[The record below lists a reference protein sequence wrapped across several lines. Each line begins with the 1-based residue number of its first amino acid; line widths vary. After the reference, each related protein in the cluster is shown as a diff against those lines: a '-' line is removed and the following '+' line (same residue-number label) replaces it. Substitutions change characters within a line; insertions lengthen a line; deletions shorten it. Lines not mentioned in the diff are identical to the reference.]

1 MFDCMDGLRSKGLA
15 TDQDVDR
22 SSTETDPKAALKFL
36 FMKLIKLSDGGL
48 YYFVDEI
55 LPTLD
60 NTEELLSTLQLCTG
74 PTACPLKS
82 SQSHCTQEGS
92 MDAAGGV
99 GGLKPE
105 VAVRTLLLLY
115 LFVGTY
121 VCVAVRLFASVAW
134 YVLSRVFVAVTLR
147 AYADHCITGSF
158 PAGSCSENSAVHNT
172 IFFTGFVVLRL
183 FVIGWQ
189 GTFLSAPRCIHR
201 KVCNAST
208 IGPWR
213 ENLTMALWQKLNLLP
228 FEFML
233 MQ

>member
-36 FMKLIKLSDGGL
+36 YTKLTKLSDDGL

-74 PTACPLKS
+74 PTDCPLKS

-105 VAVRTLLLLY
+105 VVVRTLLLLY

-158 PAGSCSENSAVHNT
+158 PAGSCSENSVVHNT
-172 IFFTGFVVLRL
+172 ILLLG
-183 FVIGWQ
+183 
-189 GTFLSAPRCIHR
+189 
-201 KVCNAST
+201 
-208 IGPWR
+208 
-213 ENLTMALWQKLNLLP
+213 LW
-228 FEFML
+228 F
-233 MQ
+233 

>member
-22 SSTETDPKAALKFL
+22 SSTEHDAKAALKFL
-36 FMKLIKLSDGGL
+36 YTKLTQLSDDGL

-74 PTACPLKS
+74 PTDCPLKS

-92 MDAAGGV
+92 MDGAGGV

-121 VCVAVRLFASVAW
+121 VYVAVRLFASVAW
-134 YVLSRVFVAVTLR
+134 YVLSRVFVPVTLR
-147 AYADHCITGSF
+147 AYADHCITGSS
-158 PAGSCSENSAVHNT
+158 PAGVSVCVRACVRVCVHACVCVCVRVRACMCVCLFLCACLLMCSVCIDESA
-172 IFFTGFVVLRL
+172 
-183 FVIGWQ
+183 
-189 GTFLSAPRCIHR
+189 
-201 KVCNAST
+201 
-208 IGPWR
+208 
-213 ENLTMALWQKLNLLP
+213 
-228 FEFML
+228 
-233 MQ
+233 

>member
-22 SSTETDPKAALKFL
+22 SSTETDPKVALKFL
-36 FMKLIKLSDGGL
+36 YTKLTQLSNDGL

-55 LPTLD
+55 LPALD

-74 PTACPLKS
+74 PTDCPLKS

-158 PAGSCSENSAVHNT
+158 AAGSCSENSAVHNT
-172 IFFTGFVVLRL
+172 ILLLEVILQVCLCVCVHVFACVRMCAHVCACMRVCL
-183 FVIGWQ
+183 FLCACLLMCSVCIDE
-189 GTFLSAPRCIHR
+189 SA
-201 KVCNAST
+201 
-208 IGPWR
+208 
-213 ENLTMALWQKLNLLP
+213 
-228 FEFML
+228 
-233 MQ
+233 

>member
-1 MFDCMDGLRSKGLA
+1 MTTVGVVVLAIVIVVVGFCSDNDGAAYHRSLRKHAAFFRACQELDVFDCMDGLRSKGLA

-36 FMKLIKLSDGGL
+36 YTKLTKLSDDGL

-74 PTACPLKS
+74 PTDCPLKS

-134 YVLSRVFVAVTLR
+134 YVLSRVFVPVTLH
-147 AYADHCITGSF
+147 ADADHCITGSF
-158 PAGSCSENSAVHNT
+158 PAGTCSENGAVHNT
-172 IFFTGFVVLRL
+172 ILLLGLGF
-183 FVIGWQ
+183 
-189 GTFLSAPRCIHR
+189 
-201 KVCNAST
+201 
-208 IGPWR
+208 
-213 ENLTMALWQKLNLLP
+213 
-228 FEFML
+228 
-233 MQ
+233 

>member
-36 FMKLIKLSDGGL
+36 YTKLTQLSDDGL
-48 YYFVDEI
+48 YYFVEEI

-60 NTEELLSTLQLCTG
+60 NTEELLRTLQLCTG
-74 PTACPLKS
+74 PTDCPLKS

-92 MDAAGGV
+92 MDGAGGV

-121 VCVAVRLFASVAW
+121 VYVAVRLFASVAW
-134 YVLSRVFVAVTLR
+134 YVLSQVFVPVILR
-147 AYADHCITGSF
+147 AYADHCITGSS
-158 PAGSCSENSAVHNT
+158 PAGVSVCVCVHVCACVCMRAHVCACVCVLAFVCVRACVCACVCMCVCLFLCACLLMCSVCIDESA
-172 IFFTGFVVLRL
+172 
-183 FVIGWQ
+183 
-189 GTFLSAPRCIHR
+189 
-201 KVCNAST
+201 
-208 IGPWR
+208 
-213 ENLTMALWQKLNLLP
+213 
-228 FEFML
+228 
-233 MQ
+233 

>member
-36 FMKLIKLSDGGL
+36 YTKLTKLSDDGL

-55 LPTLD
+55 LPALD

-74 PTACPLKS
+74 PTDCPLKS

-92 MDAAGGV
+92 MDAVGGV

-121 VCVAVRLFASVAW
+121 VYVAVRLFASVAW
-134 YVLSRVFVAVTLR
+134 YVLSRVFVPVTLR
-147 AYADHCITGSF
+147 AYADQCITGSF
-158 PAGSCSENSAVHNT
+158 PAGVSVCVRACVCECVCVRAFVCVRACVCACLCMRAHVCARVCMRAHVCACVH
-172 IFFTGFVVLRL
+172 
-183 FVIGWQ
+183 
-189 GTFLSAPRCIHR
+189 
-201 KVCNAST
+201 VCVFIPVCMFAYVFCVY
-208 IGPWR
+208 R
-213 ENLTMALWQKLNLLP
+213 
-228 FEFML
+228 
-233 MQ
+233 